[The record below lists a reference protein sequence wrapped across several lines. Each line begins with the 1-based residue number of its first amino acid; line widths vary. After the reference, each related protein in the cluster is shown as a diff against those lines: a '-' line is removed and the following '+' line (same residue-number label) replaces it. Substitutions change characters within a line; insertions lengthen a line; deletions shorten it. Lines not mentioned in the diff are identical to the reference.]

1 MKILKAIGGLFV
13 KLWHWI
19 KETAWVQPLL
29 IVGAIFAII
38 FSIPYFSKWVGQFTF
53 SDADAYYGQ
62 FQKSLNLETKGEQ
75 NRSEADKLT
84 SSIYSGSFED
94 EIDEIYGKKF
104 FLVYVSK
111 DCTDCANA
119 KSGFETLTSG
129 WNGAYAP
136 EKKDEQFKMY
146 TIFADEESSTD
157 DTDKDHSAFERY
169 LVNFTEFF
177 EEAGARLEERPYRD
191 NANLTESQDYT
202 YFEKSDEDNFK
213 TPTVLLIDYTDEA
226 KEAGIQGV
234 SEVIFGVKGGNK
246 NEKAKLLWNMWNH
259 LESGDNA
266 KTNPF
271 TEHYI
276 KK

>member
-38 FSIPYFSKWVGQFTF
+38 FSIPHFSKWIGQFTF
-53 SDADAYYGQ
+53 TDNDAYYVQ

-75 NRSEADKLT
+75 NMSEADKLT
-84 SSIYSGSFED
+84 TSIYEGSFED
-94 EIDEIYGKKF
+94 KIDESYGKKF
-104 FLVYVSK
+104 FVIYVSK
-111 DCTDCANA
+111 ECTDCANA
-119 KSGFETLTSG
+119 QSGFETLVSG
-129 WNGAYAP
+129 WNSSYAP
-136 EKKDEQFKMY
+136 DKAGEQFKMY
-146 TIFADEESSTD
+146 SIFADEESSTD
-157 DTDKDHSAFERY
+157 DTDPDHSAFERY

-177 EEAGARLEERPYRD
+177 EEAGGRLEERPYRD
-191 NANLTESQDYT
+191 NANLTESQDYS

-213 TPTVLLIDYTDEA
+213 TPTILLVDYTDEA
-226 KEAGIQGV
+226 KAANVAGV
-234 SEVIFGVKGGNK
+234 SEILFGVKGSNK

-259 LESGDNA
+259 LETDDDA

-271 TEHYI
+271 SEFYI